1 MRQSKH
7 EWRQDAQG
15 WRSATA
21 RSEAYGSGQNCTVI
35 TDVQIQGHTV
45 FQVSP
50 DGIVTILSSP
60 STYSYASVRSSS

>member
-21 RSEAYGSGQNCTVI
+21 HAEAYGSGQNYTVV
-35 TDVQIQGHTV
+35 TDVQTQDHTV
-45 FQVSP
+45 FQVAP
-50 DGIVTILSSP
+50 DGTVTVLSSP